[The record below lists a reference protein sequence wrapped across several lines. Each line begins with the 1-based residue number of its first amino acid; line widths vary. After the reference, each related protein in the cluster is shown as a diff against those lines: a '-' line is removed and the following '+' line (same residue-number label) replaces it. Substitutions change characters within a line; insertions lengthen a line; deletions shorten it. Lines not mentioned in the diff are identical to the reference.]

1 MNLIEYVKFVDKKAY
16 LNLKITPKFPKNE
29 FFWIREDG
37 ALKLRI
43 KWVPE
48 KWLVNKELIKFLSKT
63 LKINK
68 ANIKIISW
76 LTSQNKII
84 LIRQD

>member
-1 MNLIEYVKFVDKKAY
+1 MDLREYVKFIDKKAQ
-16 LNLKITPKFPKNE
+16 LKVRITPKSPQNE
-29 FFWIREDG
+29 FFWVREDW

-48 KWLVNKELIKFLSKT
+48 KWLVNKELIKFLSKI

-68 ANIKIISW
+68 ANIKITSG
-76 LTSQNKII
+76 LTSQNKTV
-84 LIRQD
+84 LITED